1 MIGVVAVE
9 LLADQDRGFFAGELP
24 VSVGVEVCQ
33 DGLSLLPCLSWILL
47 TGDRRAGA

>member
-24 VSVGVEVCQ
+24 VSVGIEVCQ
-33 DGLSLLPCLSWILL
+33 DLPEVAVWPPS
-47 TGDRRAGA
+47 